1 MLKKHIS
8 LSICNKLKFE
18 PTADQSLAIDE
29 LSDYLTGSKNDGV
42 FLLKGYAGTG
52 KTTLV
57 SALVESLSEMEIK
70 TVLLAPTGR
79 AAKVLSHYCKQN
91 AHTIHKK
98 IYRQKSLTDGFGV
111 FNLDRNLSRDT
122 IFLVDEASMISN
134 YSHETSAF
142 GSGCLLDDLID
153 YVYAGSNCRLILIGD
168 VAQLPPIGID
178 VSSALDPK
186 ELESCYNLNVKEVVL
201 TQVVR
206 QANESGILKN
216 ATELRRMLDEDDS
229 GYPRF
234 ETEKFPDI
242 VRIGGGELIEEI
254 SSAHYKYGLEETMVL
269 SRSNKRANQYNQG
282 IRNSIL
288 YREDEITVGDYLMVV
303 KNNYFWTADIKE
315 IDFIANGDIVEIVR
329 IGKHI
334 ELYGYRYV
342 EVSVRFPDYKD
353 LELDTMIML
362 DTLNIEAASLG
373 YEENKKLFFTISE
386 DYMDIKS
393 KKKRYEKIRDNKF
406 FNALQ
411 VKFAYAIT
419 CHKAQGGQWSAV
431 FVDQGF
437 INEDMLNREFYRWL
451 YTALTRATEKL
462 YLVNFKKDFFP
473 DEDVEL

>member
-8 LSICNKLKFE
+8 LSICKELKFE
-18 PTADQSLAIDE
+18 PTTDQKFAIDE
-29 LSDYLTGSKNDGV
+29 LSDYLTSSKNDSI

-57 SALVESLSEMEIK
+57 SAIVASLAEMEIK

-79 AAKVLSHYCKQN
+79 AAKVLSYYCKQS

-134 YSHETSAF
+134 YSHEATTF
-142 GSGCLLDDLID
+142 GSGCLLDDLVD
-153 YVYAGSNCRLILIGD
+153 YVSAGMNCRLILIGD

-178 VSSALDPK
+178 VSPALDPK
-186 ELESCYNLNVKEVVL
+186 ELESCYNFAVKEVVL

-206 QANESGILKN
+206 QAEESGILKN
-216 ATELRRMLDEDDS
+216 ATELRRMLDEGDS
-229 GYPRF
+229 GYPQL
-234 ETEKFPDI
+234 ETERFPDI
-242 VRIGGGELIEEI
+242 VRISGGELIEEI
-254 SSAHYKYGLEETMVL
+254 SSAHCKYGLEETMVL

-303 KNNYFWTADIKE
+303 KNNYFWTADVKE

-329 IGKHI
+329 IGKHV

-342 EVSVRFPDYKD
+342 EVSLRFPDYKD
-353 LELDTMIML
+353 LELDTMVML
-362 DTLNIEAASLG
+362 DTLSIESASLA
-373 YEENKKLFFTISE
+373 YEDSKKLFFTIGE
-386 DYMDIKS
+386 DYADMPS
-393 KKKRYEKIRDNKF
+393 KKKRYEKVRDNKF

-431 FVDQGF
+431 FVDQGY
-437 INEDMLNREFYRWL
+437 ITEDMLNREFYRWL
-451 YTALTRATEKL
+451 YTALTRATDKL

-473 DEDVEL
+473 NEEIDL

>member
-8 LSICNKLKFE
+8 LSICKKLKFE
-18 PTADQSLAIDE
+18 PTADQEFAIDE
-29 LSDYLTGSKNDGV
+29 LSDYLTSSKNDRI

-57 SALVESLSEMEIK
+57 SALVSSLSEMEIK

-79 AAKVLSHYCKQN
+79 AAKVLSHHCKQS

-134 YSHETSAF
+134 YSHESSAF
-142 GSGCLLDDLID
+142 GSGCLLDDLVD
-153 YVYAGSNCRLILIGD
+153 YVSAGVNCRLILIGD

-178 VSSALDPK
+178 VSPALDPK
-186 ELESCYNLNVKEVVL
+186 ELESCYNLTVKEVVL

-206 QANESGILKN
+206 QAEESGILKN
-216 ATELRRMLDEDDS
+216 ATELRRMLDEGDS
-229 GYPRF
+229 GYPRL
-234 ETEKFPDI
+234 ETERFPDI
-242 VRIGGGELIEEI
+242 VRIGGAELIEEI
-254 SSAHYKYGLEETMVL
+254 SSAHDKYGLEETMVL
-269 SRSNKRANQYNQG
+269 CRSNKRANQYNQG

-303 KNNYFWTADIKE
+303 KNNYFWTADVKE
-315 IDFIANGDIVEIVR
+315 IDFIANGDIVEITR
-329 IGKHI
+329 IGKHV
-334 ELYGYRYV
+334 ELYGFRYV
-342 EVSVRFPDYKD
+342 EVSLRFPDYKD

-386 DYMDIKS
+386 DYADIAS
-393 KKKRYEKIRDNKF
+393 KKKRYEKVRDNQF

-473 DEDVEL
+473 NEEVDL

>member
-8 LSICNKLKFE
+8 LSICNELKFK
-18 PTADQSLAIDE
+18 PTASQEFAINE
-29 LSDYLTGSKNDGV
+29 LSTYLTSSKNDGI

-57 SALVESLSEMEIK
+57 SALVASLNKMELK

-91 AHTIHKK
+91 AHTIHKR
-98 IYRQKSLTDGFGV
+98 IYRQRSLTDGFGV

-122 IFLVDEASMISN
+122 IFFVDEASMIAN
-134 YSHETSAF
+134 YSHEFSAF
-142 GSGCLLDDLID
+142 GSGCLLDDLVD
-153 YVYAGSNCRLILIGD
+153 YVFSGINCRLILIGD

-178 VSSALDPK
+178 VSPALDPK
-186 ELESCYNLNVKEVVL
+186 ELETCYNLNVKEVVL

-206 QANESGILKN
+206 QVEESGILKN
-216 ATELRRMLDEDDS
+216 ATELRRMLDEGDF
-229 GYPRF
+229 GYPKI
-234 ETEKFPDI
+234 ETAKYPDI
-242 VRIGGGELIEEI
+242 VRINGDELIEEI
-254 SSAHYKYGLEETMVL
+254 SSAHYEYGLEETIVL

-288 YREDEITVGDYLMVV
+288 YREDEIAVGDYLMVV

-329 IGKHI
+329 IGKYL
-334 ELYGYRYV
+334 ELYGFRYV
-342 EVSVRFPDYKD
+342 EVTLRFVDYKGI
-353 LELDTMIML
+353 ELDTMIML

-373 YEENKKLFFTISE
+373 YEENKKLFFTIAE
-386 DYMDIKS
+386 DYADIRS

-419 CHKAQGGQWSAV
+419 CHKAQGGQWRAV
-431 FVDQGF
+431 FVDQGY
-437 INEDMLNREFYRWL
+437 ITEDMLNREFYRWL
-451 YTALTRATEKL
+451 YTALTRASEKL
-462 YLVNFKKDFFP
+462 YLVNFKKEFFL
-473 DEDVEL
+473 DEEKDL

>member
-18 PTADQSLAIDE
+18 PTGDQKNAIDE
-29 LSDYLTGSKNDGV
+29 LSDYLTGSKNDSL

-57 SALVESLSEMEIK
+57 SALVASLSEMEIK
-70 TVLLAPTGR
+70 TELLAPTGR
-79 AAKVLSHYCKQN
+79 AAKVLSHHCKQI

-98 IYRQKSLTDGFGV
+98 IYRQRSLTDGFGI

-134 YSHETSAF
+134 YSYETSSF
-142 GSGCLLDDLID
+142 GSGCLLDDLVD
-153 YVYAGSNCRLILIGD
+153 YVSAGINCRLILIGD

-178 VSSALDPK
+178 VSPALDPK
-186 ELESCYNLNVKEVVL
+186 ELETCYNVSVKEVVL

-206 QANESGILKN
+206 QADESGILKN
-216 ATELRRMLDEDDS
+216 ATELRRMLDEGDF
-229 GYPRF
+229 GYPKL

-242 VRIGGGELIEEI
+242 VRISGSELVEEI
-254 SSAHYKYGLEETMVL
+254 ASAHYKYGLEETMVL

-288 YREDEITVGDYLMVV
+288 YKEDEISVGDYLMVV
-303 KNNYFWTADIKE
+303 KNNYFWTADVKE

-342 EVSVRFPDYKD
+342 EVTLRFSDYKD
-353 LELDTMIML
+353 VEIDTMIML
-362 DTLNIEAASLG
+362 DTLSIETASLS
-373 YEENKKLFFTISE
+373 YEANKSLFFTISE
-386 DYMDIKS
+386 DYSDIRS
-393 KKKRYEKIRDNKF
+393 KKKKYEKVRDNEF

-419 CHKAQGGQWSAV
+419 CHKAQGGQWRAV
-431 FVDQGF
+431 FIDQGYMT
-437 INEDMLNREFYRWL
+437 EDMLNREFYRWL

-473 DEDVEL
+473 NEDIDL

>member
-8 LSICNKLKFE
+8 LSICQELKFE
-18 PTADQSLAIDE
+18 PTADQKHAIDE
-29 LSDYLTGSKNDGV
+29 LSDFLTSSQNDSL

-57 SALVESLSEMEIK
+57 SALVASLSKMEIK

-79 AAKVLSHYCKQN
+79 AAKVLSHYCGHN

-98 IYRQKSLTDGFGV
+98 IYRQKSLTDGFGI

-134 YSHETSAF
+134 YSNEASAF

-153 YVYAGSNCRLILIGD
+153 YVSAGVNCRLILIGD

-178 VSSALDPK
+178 VSPALDPK
-186 ELESCYNLNVKEVVL
+186 ELESCYNLTVKEVVL
-201 TQVVR
+201 TQVLR
-206 QANESGILKN
+206 QAEESGILKN
-216 ATELRRMLDEDDS
+216 ATELRRMLDENES
-229 GYPRF
+229 GYPKL
-234 ETEKFPDI
+234 ETQRFPDI
-242 VRIGGGELIEEI
+242 VRISGAELIEEI

-303 KNNYFWTADIKE
+303 KNNYFWTADVKE

-329 IGKHI
+329 IGKYV
-334 ELYGYRYV
+334 ELYGFRYV

-353 LELDTMIML
+353 LELDTLIML
-362 DTLNIEAASLG
+362 DTLNIESASLTS
-373 YEENKKLFFTISE
+373 EDNKKLFFTISE
-386 DYMDIKS
+386 DYADIHS
-393 KKKRYEKIRDNKF
+393 KKKRFEKVRNNKF

-419 CHKAQGGQWSAV
+419 CHKAQGGQWRAV

-437 INEDMLNREFYRWL
+437 INEDMLNREYYRWL

-462 YLVNFKKDFFP
+462 YLVNFKKEFFP
-473 DEDVEL
+473 NEEIDL

>member
-8 LSICNKLKFE
+8 LSICEELKFD
-18 PTADQSLAIDE
+18 PTSDQNLAIDE
-29 LSDYLTGSKNDGV
+29 LSDFLTSSKNDRL

-57 SALVESLSEMEIK
+57 SALVASLSKMKIK

-79 AAKVLSHYCKQN
+79 AAKVLSHYCGQN
-91 AHTIHKK
+91 AYTIHKK

-134 YSHETSAF
+134 YSYETSVF

-153 YVYAGSNCRLILIGD
+153 YVYEGVNCRLILVGD
-168 VAQLPPIGID
+168 VAQLPPIGVD
-178 VSSALDPK
+178 VSPALDPK
-186 ELESCYNLNVKEVVL
+186 ELESCYNLAVKEVVL
-201 TQVVR
+201 TQVLR
-206 QANESGILKN
+206 QAEESGILKN
-216 ATELRRMLDEDDS
+216 ATELRRMLDENES
-229 GYPRF
+229 GYPKF
-234 ETEKFPDI
+234 ETERFSDI
-242 VRIGGGELIEEI
+242 VRISGGDLIEEI

-303 KNNYFWTADIKE
+303 KNNYFWTADVKE
-315 IDFIANGDIVEIVR
+315 IDFIANGDIVEITR

-334 ELYGYRYV
+334 ELYGFRYV
-342 EVSVRFPDYKD
+342 EVSLRFPDYKD
-353 LELDTMIML
+353 IELDTLIML
-362 DTLNIEAASLG
+362 DTLNIEAASLTS
-373 YEENKKLFFTISE
+373 EDNKKLFFTISE
-386 DYMDIKS
+386 DYSDIRS
-393 KKKRYEKIRDNKF
+393 KKKRYEKVRDNKF

-419 CHKAQGGQWSAV
+419 CHKAQGGQWRAV

-451 YTALTRATEKL
+451 YTALTRASEKL
-462 YLVNFKKDFFP
+462 YLVNFKKEFFP
-473 DEDVEL
+473 NEEIDL

>member
-18 PTADQSLAIDE
+18 PTNDQGIAIDE
-29 LSDYLTGSKNDGV
+29 LSAFLTGSKNDSI

-52 KTTLV
+52 KTTLI
-57 SALVESLSEMEIK
+57 SALVASLTEMEIK

-79 AAKVLSHYCKQN
+79 AAKVLSYYCKQS
-91 AHTIHKK
+91 AYTIHKK
-98 IYRQKSLTDGFGV
+98 IYRQKALTDGFGV
-111 FNLDRNLSRDT
+111 FNLDRNLLRDT

-134 YSHETSAF
+134 YSHETSSF
-142 GSGCLLDDLID
+142 GSGCLLDDLVD
-153 YVYAGSNCRLILIGD
+153 YVSAGINCRLILVGD

-178 VSSALDPK
+178 ISPALDPK
-186 ELESCYNLNVKEVVL
+186 ELESCYNFSVKEVIL

-206 QANESGILKN
+206 QSEESGILKN
-216 ATELRRMLDEDDS
+216 ATELRRMLDEGES
-229 GYPRF
+229 GYPQF
-234 ETEKFPDI
+234 ETKNFPDI
-242 VRIGGGELIEEI
+242 VRLSGADLIDEI

-303 KNNYFWTADIKE
+303 KNNYFWTADVKE

-329 IGKHI
+329 IGKHV

-342 EVSVRFPDYKD
+342 EVSLRFPDYKD

-362 DTLNIEAASLG
+362 DTLTIETASLN
-373 YEENKKLFFTISE
+373 YEENKKLFFKINE
-386 DYMDIKS
+386 DYADIRS
-393 KKKRYEKIRDNKF
+393 KKKRYEKVRDNKF

-431 FVDQGF
+431 FVDQGY
-437 INEDMLNREFYRWL
+437 ITEDMLNREFYRWL
-451 YTALTRATEKL
+451 YTALTRATKKL

-473 DEDVEL
+473 NEELDL